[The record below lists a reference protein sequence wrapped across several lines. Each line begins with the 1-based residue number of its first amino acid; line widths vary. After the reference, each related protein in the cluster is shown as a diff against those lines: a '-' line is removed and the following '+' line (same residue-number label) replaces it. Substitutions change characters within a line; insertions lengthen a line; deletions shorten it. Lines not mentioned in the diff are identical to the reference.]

1 MPGTCRNIDPR
12 EADTVEP
19 WTRTFAGRL
28 DELQIESEALRSNPL
43 GDPHVRPLWVYVPPG
58 YDEEPERRYPCVFVI
73 QGMTGQLDMWRNR
86 EPFRPNYPEM
96 VDELFASEGAPPVLV
111 AFVDCWTS
119 YGGSQFLDS
128 PGTGNYHT
136 FVCDEVVPFVD
147 ARYRTDARREAR
159 GIQGKSSGGYGAL
172 VTPMLR
178 PDLFGALACHCGDSL
193 FEACYLPDFPKAVR
207 ALREHY
213 DGDYEAWW
221 TDVRSRPFG
230 SKPTDWDLLEPYGYA
245 ACYSAEDDGTVRLPF
260 DVATGKLID
269 EVWQRWLDKDP
280 VRMIPSHAEA
290 MRSMRAIWLD
300 AGSKDEFFLDN
311 GMVAVSKELE
321 AIGVEH
327 TFELFDAGHMSIAY
341 RYPRSLAFLA
351 AVLSEPV

>member
-1 MPGTCRNIDPR
+1 MQ
-12 EADTVEP
+12 P

-28 DELQIESEALRSNPL
+28 DELEISSEALRGNPL
-43 GDPHVRPLWVYVPPG
+43 GDSNVRPLWVYVPPG
-58 YDEEPERRYPCVFVI
+58 YDEEPDRRYPCVFVI

-96 VDELFASEGAPPVLV
+96 VDELFASGGAPPAIV

-119 YGGSQFLDS
+119 FGGSQFLDS

-136 FVCDEVVPFVD
+136 FLCDEVVPFVD
-147 ARYRTDARREAR
+147 TRYRTDARREAR

-178 PDLFGALACHCGDSL
+178 PDLFGGIACHCGDSL
-193 FEACYLPDFPKAVR
+193 FEACYMPDFPKAVR
-207 ALREHY
+207 ALRKDY
-213 DGDYEAWW
+213 GGDYDAWW
-221 TDVRSRPFG
+221 ADVRSRPFG
-230 SKPTDWDLLEPYGYA
+230 SKPVDWDLLEPYGYA
-245 ACYSAEDDGTVRLPF
+245 ACYSADPDGTVRLPF
-260 DVATGKLID
+260 DERTGKLID

-280 VRMIPSHAEA
+280 VRMIPHHAET

-300 AGSKDEFFLDN
+300 AGGKDEFFLDN
-311 GMVAVSKELE
+311 GMVAVSLELE
-321 AIGVEH
+321 AIGAEH
-327 TFELFDAGHMSIAY
+327 TLELFEGGHMSIAY

-351 AVLSEPV
+351 TALSEPS

>member
-1 MPGTCRNIDPR
+1 M
-12 EADTVEP
+12 EP

-28 DELQIESEALRSNPL
+28 DELDIESEALRGNPL
-43 GDPHVRPLWVYVPPG
+43 GDPNVRPLWVYVPPG
-58 YDEEPERRYPCVFVI
+58 YDDEPERRYPCVFVI

-96 VDELFASEGAPPVLV
+96 VDELFASGGAPPAVV

-136 FVCDEVVPFVD
+136 FLCDEVVPFVD
-147 ARYRTDARREAR
+147 ARYRTDVRREAR

-178 PDLFGALACHCGDSL
+178 PDLFGALACHCGDSV

-213 DGDYEAWW
+213 DGDYDAWW
-221 TDVRSRPFG
+221 ADVRSRPFG
-230 SKPTDWDLLEPYGYA
+230 TKPADSDLLDPYAMA
-245 ACYSAEDDGTVRLPF
+245 ACYSADPDGTVRLPF
-260 DVATGKLID
+260 DVGTGKLID
-269 EVWQRWLDKDP
+269 EVWQRWLDLDP
-280 VRMIPSHAEA
+280 VRMIPRHAET

-300 AGSKDEFFLDN
+300 AGRKDEFFLDN

-321 AIGVEH
+321 AIGAQH
-327 TFELFDAGHMSIAY
+327 TLELFDGGHMSIAY
-341 RYPRSLAFLA
+341 RYPRSLAFLTKA
-351 AVLSEPV
+351 LSEPS